1 MKANRELALAVKR
14 ALAIGT
20 IALCGV
26 AAAAA
31 YAQQSAT
38 TQPISAQAARANGV
52 TSAKATT
59 AKTTTAKANTTKA
72 PILLA
77 QATTGPQTT
86 PQPATAT
93 LAPPQLQTVIVTGT
107 MIARPAAETAEAI
120 TVLRADALKSQ
131 GITNVEQALSTLTS
145 NTPSLNISSAVGTF
159 SGGGTY
165 ADLRN
170 LGNGRTLVLLD
181 GQRLAPNAFPSPAGF
196 TSGDGGVDLSGIPF
210 SAIESVE
217 VLREGASALYG
228 SDAIAGV
235 INFKTKK
242 NYQGLEVEGNFDRP
256 QETGGGST
264 QGDITFGHGDL
275 VSDGYNFMITGSF
288 QHQQEIKAAWR
299 SFSAEGY
306 DAARGVTNTNNPG
319 TWPGTFIDSVGNAWQ
334 PYYPSCPGNP
344 YLEIDPAN
352 LGNTCAYRYSA
363 ATDDVPDSKETSGLM
378 SFTKSLPANNQ
389 VQLQYFY
396 TRSELTAWSG
406 PMFYSLPISDTNPYI
421 PAPSALTCET
431 TCTSDGTAT
440 GVPITTPVLNGGYRA
455 IWSDPLNNRYTGN
468 INTAQRA
475 LLTFS
480 GSNAGWDY
488 TVAGNYSRNK
498 NDNNNISDF
507 PNETVLAPTGATLP
521 VFGSPGVPGVLSDLI
536 NPFGPQSA
544 AGQALINSSYVGGT
558 YLLGED
564 KRWSIDGHAS
574 HELGDAFGA
583 GTPATI
589 ALGLMVGGEHFQS
602 NTTFYNDVSSAA
614 TGLSDSAI
622 SKSRQTQAAFLEV
635 DIPMTK
641 NLDIDIADRE
651 DRYSDFGRTN
661 NPKLSVRYQ
670 PASFLTLRGTASTG
684 FRAPTLN
691 DLYSPNTIAASTS
704 GTMGQGNPDCPSG
717 IAPFTPATCITQGL
731 GVTGGNPN
739 LTPETSQNF
748 DLGIVLQ
755 PIRNM
760 GITLDYYRILL
771 KNTIGSIPP
780 SAMYANPSAFTKYY
794 VLATQAGYPPLTP
807 SVDSATSCI
816 PFTLPT
822 CGYLLLT
829 DQNTGRSTTD
839 GVDVSIQYAQHTP
852 IGAFHED
859 LEGTAVTKFVT
870 QQYSGGPELNLD
882 GWFNH
887 LPPTYKWQ
895 HDLRIDWS
903 SPEGMWGAGLANRFY
918 SSYIDQFDD
927 GSGKQR
933 IVGSYSLVDIYASV
947 KPIHNLTVLF
957 GIKNVLD
964 RNPPYTNASEN
975 NFTAGYN
982 VLEVDPLMRNFYVN
996 VKYDIF

>member
-1 MKANRELALAVKR
+1 MRTNRELALAVKR
-14 ALAIGT
+14 ALATGT
-20 IALCGV
+20 IALFGAGAV
-26 AAAAA
+26 AA
-31 YAQQSAT
+31 YAQQATSTQVTAPQAT
-38 TQPISAQAARANGV
+38 T
-52 TSAKATT
+52 AKATT
-59 AKTTTAKANTTKA
+59 KKVSQAKPAADK

-77 QATTGPQTT
+77 QATTVPAPTT
-86 PQPATAT
+86 TASTAAPAT
-93 LAPPQLQTVIVTGT
+93 LQTVIVTGT

-120 TVLRADALKSQ
+120 TVLKADALKSQ
-131 GITNVEQALSTLTS
+131 GITNVEQALNTLTA
-145 NTPSLNISSAVGTF
+145 NTPSLNIASAIGTF

-181 GQRLAPNAFPSPAGF
+181 GQRLAPNSFPSPAGF
-196 TSGDGGVDLSGIPF
+196 GSGDGAVDLSGIPF
-210 SAIESVE
+210 SAIEGIE

-242 NYQGLEVEGNFDRP
+242 NYQGLEVEGNFDHP
-256 QETGGGST
+256 QEHGGGSI

-288 QHQQEIKAAWR
+288 QHQQEIQATWR
-299 SFSAEGY
+299 SFSAQGY
-306 DAARGVTNTNNPG
+306 DAARGVTNTNDPG
-319 TWPGTFIDSVGNAWQ
+319 TWPGTFVDSVGNFWQ
-334 PYYPSCPGNP
+334 PDYPSCPGNP
-344 YLEIDPAN
+344 FLQIDPAN
-352 LGNTCAYRYSA
+352 LGNTCSYRYSA
-363 ATDDVPDSKETSGLM
+363 ATDDIPDSKEESGLL

-396 TRSELTAWSG
+396 TRSELRAWSG
-406 PMFYSLPISDTNPYI
+406 PMFYALPLSDTNPYI
-421 PAPSALTCET
+421 PDPSRLTCEFS
-431 TCTSDGTAT
+431 CTADGTAT
-440 GVPITTPVLNGGYRA
+440 GAPIAAPVLAGGYFA

-468 INTAQRA
+468 INTEQRA

-480 GSNAGWDY
+480 GTNAGWDY
-488 TVAGNYSRNK
+488 TVAGNYSQNK
-498 NDNNNISDF
+498 NNNENVSGF
-507 PNETVLAPTGATLP
+507 PDETVLAPTGAKPAT
-521 VFGSPGVPGVLSDLI
+521 FGSPGVPGVLSDLI

-544 AGQALINSSYVGGT
+544 AGQALINQSYIAGS

-583 GTPATI
+583 GTPATV
-589 ALGLMVGGEHFQS
+589 ALGLSVGGEHFQA
-602 NTTFYNDVSSAA
+602 NTTLYNDITSAA

-622 SKSRQTQAAFLEV
+622 SKSRQFQAAFLEV
-635 DIPMTK
+635 DVPMTK
-641 NLDIDIADRE
+641 NLDLDVADRE

-661 NPKLSVRYQ
+661 NAKLSVRYQ

-691 DLYSPNTIAASTS
+691 DLYSPNSIAASTP
-704 GTMGQGNPDCPSG
+704 GTMGQGNPDCPPASG
-717 IAPFTPATCITQGL
+717 ANAIAPFTNATCTTQGL
-731 GVTGGNPN
+731 GVTGGNKN

-748 DLGIVLQ
+748 DFGIVLQ

-771 KNTIGSIPP
+771 KNTIGGIPAA
-780 SAMYANPSAFTKYY
+780 AMYADPSAFTKYY
-794 VLATQAGYPPLTP
+794 VLATQSGYPPLTP

-829 DQNTGRSTTD
+829 NQNTGRSTTD

-852 IGAFHED
+852 IGTFHED
-859 LEGTAVTKFVT
+859 LEGTAVTKFEL
-870 QQYSGGPELNLD
+870 QQYNGGPERNLV

-887 LPPTYKWQ
+887 EPPAFRWQ
-895 HDLRIDWS
+895 HDLRIDWT
-903 SPEGMWGAGLANRFY
+903 SPQGMWGGGIANRFY
-918 SSYIDQFDD
+918 STYIDQFKD
-927 GSGKQR
+927 GNGNQR

-964 RNPPYTNASEN
+964 RNPPYTNASEP

-982 VLEVDPLMRNFYVN
+982 VLTTDPLMRNFYVN
-996 VKYDIF
+996 VKYDVF

>member
-1 MKANRELALAVKR
+1 MRTNRELALAVKR
-14 ALAIGT
+14 ALATGT
-20 IALCGV
+20 IALFGAGAV
-26 AAAAA
+26 AA
-31 YAQQSAT
+31 YAQQAT
-38 TQPISAQAARANGV
+38 TAQVNAPQT
-52 TSAKATT
+52 TSAKAVTNKKISH
-59 AKTTTAKANTTKA
+59 AKSSAAQ

-77 QATTGPQTT
+77 QATTVPAPANTNAAPTT
-86 PQPATAT
+86 
-93 LAPPQLQTVIVTGT
+93 LQTVIVTGS
-107 MIARPAAETAEAI
+107 MIARPAVETAEAI
-120 TVLRADALKSQ
+120 TVLKADALKSQ

-145 NTPSLNISSAVGTF
+145 NTPSLNIASAIGTF

-181 GQRLAPNAFPSPAGF
+181 GQRLAPNAFPSPASF

-210 SAIESVE
+210 SAIQSVE

-235 INFKTKK
+235 INFKTRK
-242 NYQGLEVEGNFDRP
+242 NFQGLQVEGNFDHP
-256 QETGGGST
+256 QEHGGGSV
-264 QGDITFGHGDL
+264 QGDLTFGHGDL

-288 QHQQEIKAAWR
+288 QHQQEIQATWR
-299 SFSAEGY
+299 SFSAQGY

-319 TWPGTFIDSVGNAWQ
+319 TWPGTFVDSVGNFWQ

-344 YLEIDPAN
+344 FLEVDPTN

-363 ATDDVPDSKETSGLM
+363 ATDDIPDSKETSGLA

-406 PMFYSLPISDTNPYI
+406 PMFYALPIDATNPYI
-421 PAPSALTCET
+421 PAPSAMTCET
-431 TCTSDGTAT
+431 SCTVDGTST
-440 GVPITTPVLNGGYRA
+440 GAPTTTPILGGGPYTA

-468 INTAQRA
+468 VNTAQRA

-488 TVAGNYSRNK
+488 TVSGNYSQNK
-498 NDNNNISDF
+498 NNNNNISGF
-507 PNETVLAPTGATLP
+507 PNETVLAPTGAKPP
-521 VFGSPGVPGVLSDLI
+521 VFGSPGVPGILSDLI

-564 KRWSIDGHAS
+564 KRWSFDGHAS

-583 GTPATI
+583 GTPATV
-589 ALGLMVGGEHFQS
+589 ALGLSVGGEHFQA
-602 NTTFYNDVSSAA
+602 NTTFYNDISSAA

-622 SKSRQTQAAFLEV
+622 SKSRQLQAAYIEV
-635 DIPMTK
+635 DVPMTK
-641 NLDIDIADRE
+641 RLDVDISDRE

-661 NPKLSVRYQ
+661 NAKLSVRYQ
-670 PASFLTLRGTASTG
+670 PARFLTLRGTASTG

-691 DLYSPNTIAASTS
+691 DLYAPNTIAASTS
-704 GTMGQGNPDCPSG
+704 GTMGQGNPDCPPASG
-717 IAPFTPATCITQGL
+717 ANAIPPFTNQTCTTQGL
-731 GVTGGNPN
+731 GVTGGNN
-739 LTPETSQNF
+739 ALTPETSENF
-748 DLGIVLQ
+748 DFGIVLQ

-780 SAMYANPSAFTKYY
+780 AAMYADPSAFTKYY
-794 VLATQAGYPPLTP
+794 ILSTAGGTYPPLTP

-816 PFTLPT
+816 PFTLAT

-829 DQNTGRSTTD
+829 NQNTGRATTD
-839 GVDVSIQYAQHTP
+839 GVDVSIQYLQHTP
-852 IGAFHED
+852 IGTFRED
-859 LEGTAVTKFVT
+859 LEGTAVTQFLV
-870 QQYSGGPELNLD
+870 QQYAGGPERNLV

-887 LPPTYKWQ
+887 LPPSFRWQ
-895 HDLRIDWS
+895 HDLRLDWS

-918 SSYIDQFDD
+918 STYIDQFAD
-927 GSGKQR
+927 GSGNQR

-964 RNPPYTNASEN
+964 RNPPFTNASEN

-982 VLEVDPLMRNFYVN
+982 VLVADPLMRNFYVN
-996 VKYDIF
+996 VKYDVF

>member
-1 MKANRELALAVKR
+1 MKTNRELALAIKR
-14 ALAIGT
+14 ALATGT

-26 AAAAA
+26 GAVAA
-31 YAQQSAT
+31 YAQQAAT
-38 TQPISAQAARANGV
+38 MQPTSAQAATTKGV
-52 TSAKATT
+52 TTAKANA
-59 AKTTTAKANTTKA
+59 AKTTTAKTNTAKA
-72 PILLA
+72 PIVLA
-77 QATTGPQTT
+77 DASPGPQTT
-86 PQPATAT
+86 PQPATV
-93 LAPPQLQTVIVTGT
+93 APPQLQTIIITGS

-120 TVLRADALKSQ
+120 TVLKADALKSQ

-145 NTPSLNISSAVGTF
+145 NTPSLNIASAIGTF

-196 TSGDGGVDLSGIPF
+196 TSGDGAVDLSGIPF
-210 SAIESVE
+210 SAIDSVE

-235 INFKTKK
+235 INFKTKR
-242 NYQGLEVEGNFDRP
+242 NYQGLEVEGNFDHP
-256 QETGGGST
+256 QERGGGST

-288 QHQQEIKAAWR
+288 QHQQEIQATWR
-299 SFSAEGY
+299 SFSAQGY
-306 DAARGVTNTNNPG
+306 DAARGVTNTNDPG
-319 TWPGTFIDSVGNAWQ
+319 TWPGTFVDSVGNFWQ
-334 PYYPSCPGNP
+334 PNYPSCPGNP
-344 YLEIDPAN
+344 FLEVDPNN

-363 ATDDVPDSKETSGLM
+363 ATDDIPDSKETSGLA
-378 SFTKSLPANNQ
+378 SFTKALPAHNTL
-389 VQLQYFY
+389 QLQYFY

-406 PMFYSLPISDTNPYI
+406 PMFYALPINATNPYI

-431 TCTSDGTAT
+431 TCVDATGAPTAT
-440 GVPITTPVLNGGYRA
+440 PIMGGGPYTA

-488 TVAGNYSRNK
+488 TVAGNYSQNK
-498 NDNNNISDF
+498 NNNNNVSDF
-507 PNETVLAPTGATLP
+507 PDETVLAPTGAKPPT
-521 VFGSPGVPGVLSDLI
+521 FGSPGVPGILSDLI

-544 AGQALINSSYVGGT
+544 AGQALINQSYVGGT

-583 GTPATI
+583 GTPATV
-589 ALGLMVGGEHFQS
+589 ALGLSVGGEHFQS
-602 NTTFYNDVSSAA
+602 NTTFYNDISSAA
-614 TGLSDSAI
+614 TGLSDSKI
-622 SKSRQTQAAFLEV
+622 SKSRQLQAAFLEV
-635 DIPMTK
+635 DVPMTK
-641 NLDIDIADRE
+641 NLDLDVADRE

-661 NPKLSVRYQ
+661 NAKLSVRYQ

-691 DLYSPNTIAASTS
+691 DLYSPNSIAASTS

-717 IAPFTPATCITQGL
+717 APAIAPFTAATCSTQGL
-731 GVTGGNPN
+731 GVTGGNAN

-748 DLGIVLQ
+748 DFGIVLS

-780 SAMYANPSAFTKYY
+780 SAMYANPSEFTKYY
-794 VLATQAGYPPLTP
+794 VLNSSGGLTP

-816 PFTLPT
+816 PFTLAS

-839 GVDVSIQYAQHTP
+839 GIDVSIQYAQHTP
-852 IGAFHED
+852 VGTFHED
-859 LEGTAVTKFVT
+859 LEGTAVTKFVA
-870 QQYSGGPELNLD
+870 QQYNGGPERNLV

-887 LPPTYKWQ
+887 LPPAFRWQ
-895 HDLRIDWS
+895 HDLRIDWT
-903 SPEGMWGAGLANRFY
+903 SPQSMWGAGLANRFY
-918 SSYIDQFDD
+918 STYIDQFAD
-927 GSGKQR
+927 GSGNQR

-964 RNPPYTNASEN
+964 RNPPFTNASEN